1 MQRRTLLKLGIGSA
15 LVLAVAGGA
24 VALMQPGL
32 QQGALTAR
40 SRLILSR
47 AAQAIIADAW
57 PDEGALPRAMAM
69 DALLTRINEKIAI
82 TPNVV
87 QAELSQLLTIMDSA
101 AGRRALIGIGST
113 WEAVE
118 VAELAAALQSM
129 RLSRISLRQQAYQG
143 LHDLVYA
150 AYFSG
155 KETWQVLG
163 YPGPVDL

>member
-1 MQRRTLLKLGIGSA
+1 MQRRTLLKLGLGSA
-15 LVLAVAGGA
+15 AVLAVAGGA
-24 VALMQPGL
+24 IALLQPGL
-32 QQGALTAR
+32 QQGTLTPR

-47 AAQAIIADAW
+47 VADSIVADAW
-57 PDEGALPRAMAM
+57 PDEATLPRAVAM
-69 DALLTRINEKIAI
+69 NALLLRIDMQIAG
-82 TPNVV
+82 TPDQV
-87 QAELSQLLTIMDSA
+87 QAELSQLLTIMDSL
-101 AGRRALIGIGST
+101 AGRRALVGIGST
-113 WEAVE
+113 WETVE
-118 VAELAAALQSM
+118 AAELTAALQSM